1 MLNFPDDAYLAA
13 VPVQALAS
21 EPGEGDTVI
30 LLRPKLLS
38 ARWAWL
44 LRMMKRPT
52 FRVKLDARG
61 TAVWQACDG
70 QRSIAEVIAMVSAAF
85 PGESDTTVRTA
96 LFIRELARG
105 GFVHLHQ
112 KDQA

>member
-44 LRMMKRPT
+44 PSS
-52 FRVKLDARG
+52 V
-61 TAVWQACDG
+61 
-70 QRSIAEVIAMVSAAF
+70 
-85 PGESDTTVRTA
+85 
-96 LFIRELARG
+96 
-105 GFVHLHQ
+105 
-112 KDQA
+112 